1 MSSAT
6 VTSKGQVT
14 IPIDVRTRLGL
25 KPGSRL
31 VFVPWDNGGFEI
43 YPVAGSIK
51 KQWSGQPWALATMN
65 LSSPT
70 LLSPNSATSPGA
82 TTR

>member
-14 IPIDVRTRLGL
+14 IPIDVRTRPGL

-31 VFVPWDNGGFEI
+31 VFVPLDNGGCEI

-51 KQWSGQPWALATMN
+51 NLKGVVDPPSQP
-65 LSSPT
+65 LSIDEMDAAIAEAA
-70 LLSPNSATSPGA
+70 SAPS
-82 TTR
+82 R

>member
-31 VFVPWDNGGFEI
+31 VFVPSDAGGFEI
-43 YPVAGSIK
+43 YPVTGSIK
-51 KQWSGQPWALATMN
+51 DLKGVVDPPSDAVSIDEMDAAIADAA
-65 LSSPT
+65 
-70 LLSPNSATSPGA
+70 SAQS
-82 TTR
+82 